1 MTNDRGINEDN
12 SGTVVTHCYIRL
24 RGVKGRGPENILHG
38 RLKMETSFATSIWDN
53 KPIFE
58 LEYKRQKHSLG
69 RLQMRDEVSREML

>member
-1 MTNDRGINEDN
+1 M
-12 SGTVVTHCYIRL
+12 
-24 RGVKGRGPENILHG
+24 LHG

-69 RLQMRDEVSREML
+69 RLQMRDEVSRQML